1 MAAEL
6 KPARVR
12 PAIRRIAIW
21 VAPVLLFIAAWQVW
35 DAIEARRVERAL
47 APILGP
53 PLPAKVRAAG
63 SDEGAGRYYAAASLL
78 AVSLTP
84 RERIQSALG
93 APIVDAATSIREA
106 LARGGTPTKDA
117 LDAAGRQ
124 IDEGGSV
131 FVLLSRAST
140 LPFDG
145 FSPGTDFNYRFSGL
159 VTINRLA
166 GLQAMN
172 LAMNGQGDSAA
183 RALIDR
189 LRSLR
194 AFDEQRS
201 IDLMTRAWQIQ
212 EIATDLGILVARGHL
227 ADERLA
233 ELDRALSETYA
244 SDAVERAIR
253 GDALW
258 FHQELRSFWEGKYR
272 VIGPLLRPLL
282 RHHAVMRLQTTSD
295 ALAAA
300 RLPWP
305 DRISAMNRIPEPRT
319 IVPEVFGYIA
329 ASRPVVIVRDETI
342 RIAEAIAA
350 TRCARLVVAIERYR
364 LARGM
369 LPQALTDLSPRNEES
384 LDPFTGKPLLYSQ
397 TGAGYVV
404 YSVGRNVKDEG
415 GKLVADLPRGRL
427 PGTLPAPD
435 VGVRVVFTAV
445 PYGRPASDPTTPRP
459 PRTP

>member
-1 MAAEL
+1 MAREL
-6 KPARVR
+6 RPVRVR

-21 VAPVLLFIAAWQVW
+21 VTPVLLFIAAWQIW

-53 PLPAKVRAAG
+53 PMPTRVRAAG
-63 SDEGAGRYYAAASLL
+63 SDEGAGRYYAAASIL
-78 AVSLTP
+78 AVSLAP
-84 RERIQSALG
+84 SGRIQPAPG

-117 LDAAGRQ
+117 LDIAVRQ
-124 IDEGGSV
+124 IDAGGSV
-131 FVLLSRAST
+131 FALLSRAST

-159 VTINRLA
+159 LTINRLA
-166 GLQAMN
+166 GLQTMN
-172 LAMNGQGDSAA
+172 LAMTGQDESAA

-194 AFDEQRS
+194 AFDKQRS
-201 IDLMTRAWQIQ
+201 IDHMTRAWQIQ
-212 EIATDLGILVARGHL
+212 EIATDLGILVARGPL

-233 ELDRALSETYA
+233 ELDQALSETYA
-244 SDAVERAIR
+244 PDALERAIR
-253 GDALW
+253 GEALW
-258 FHQELRSFWEGKYR
+258 FHQELRSMWEGGYPLL
-272 VIGPLLRPLL
+272 GPLLRPLI

-329 ASRPVVIVRDETI
+329 ASRHVVIVRDETI

-369 LPQALTDLSPRNEES
+369 LPRALTDIVSARDENG
-384 LDPFTGKPLLYSQ
+384 LDPFTGRPLLYSP
-397 TGAGYVV
+397 TENGYLV
-404 YSVGRNVKDEG
+404 YSVGRNLKDEG
-415 GKLVADLPRGRL
+415 GTLVADLPRGRV

-435 VGVRVVFTAV
+435 VGVRVV
-445 PYGRPASDPTTPRP
+445 RK
-459 PRTP
+459 